1 MKTTNYHDDGL
12 PATELA
18 DDDRA
23 TQVRTRTAPRNTT
36 EQTRSDQVNGREDSK
51 IYFVSLQCF
60 AC

>member
-23 TQVRTRTAPRNTT
+23 TQVRTRTAPR
-36 EQTRSDQVNGREDSK
+36 EYRRQDKLSSQQSRE
-51 IYFVSLQCF
+51 I
-60 AC
+60 